1 MVQVFPQGRAVDKF
15 CGDGGEVFQDFR
27 RKQGEDVRLLE
38 AGERFDAQGEGF
50 DFFGRGIEEQ
60 ELRGFF
66 PVDRLGAHPA
76 LGHPA
81 GDSFQKFV
89 TVGKENAGTQ
99 EVVVFW
105 RGGRGSHCS
114 RGG

>member
-1 MVQVFPQGRAVDKF
+1 MVQAFPQGRAVDKF

-38 AGERFDAQGEGF
+38 TCERLDAEGEVS
-50 DFFGRGIEEQ
+50 DFFGRAIEEQ
-60 ELRGFF
+60 ELGCFF
-66 PVDRLGAHPA
+66 SADRLGAHPA
-76 LGHPA
+76 LGNPS
-81 GDSFQKFV
+81 GDPFQKFV
-89 TVGKENAGTQ
+89 TVGKENAGAQ

-105 RGGRGSHCS
+105 RGTHCF